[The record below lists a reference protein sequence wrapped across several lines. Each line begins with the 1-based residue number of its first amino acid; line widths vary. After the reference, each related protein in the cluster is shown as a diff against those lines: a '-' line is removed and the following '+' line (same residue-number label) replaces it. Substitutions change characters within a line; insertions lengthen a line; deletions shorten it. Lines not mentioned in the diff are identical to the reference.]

1 MADNYLTETPL
12 STRDKVWNATYER
25 LKSAGISNPRVMTD
39 NIVGNSLTGG
49 FGLLDL
55 TPAFVGEELG
65 TMTGESLANNNYLGT
80 GLGLGGALLATTPL
94 KVPQGLLGRFST
106 STPGRIV
113 NKTKSGGG
121 YSVNLQTGDVPQ
133 EGLMMGMYKN
143 TDPRNVVIEG
153 RPITKADVEQSVNI
167 NQKTLDNPENYLGTW
182 ADDGTTYFDV
192 SKKFDP
198 NDIRKATKFGEK
210 TNQIAGYNLGTGQSF
225 PVGQWSKFV
234 TSPEYAQRLGILN
247 KEGIEYLKKHP
258 QKDWWNLKNT
268 ELEEIYGKENSEKI
282 AGYLAATSPLSDVG
296 KNVRLASEYMRREI
310 KGEPIIQPNFRTPE
324 DSVFIQ
330 PGSKMPLETSYAK
343 NLERVSKGN
352 IDEMQSQKVRGMA
365 KALSGDPNAMVF
377 DRHWANLSEKPT
389 EGIFT
394 AAEKGVFPPG
404 KQYDQLEGIV
414 AKEAE
419 KVGLTPAEFSANVWT
434 GYRNLAQKE
443 GKVFGQKTAGA
454 GILGESKGIA
464 DVFSDAISAKAKK
477 LNITRQE
484 LINKLKKGDISLLAV
499 VPFATSSEGLLN
511 GGFEM

>member
-12 STRDKVWNATYER
+12 STRDKVWNDTYDR
-25 LKSAGISNPRVMTD
+25 LKSAGVSNPRVMTD
-39 NIVGNSLTGG
+39 NIVGNSLSGG

-94 KVPQGLLGRFST
+94 KVPQGLLSRFST

-192 SKKFDP
+192 SKRFDP
-198 NDIRKATKFGEK
+198 NDIRKATKFGER
-210 TNQIAGYNLGTGQSF
+210 TNQIAGYNLGTGQEF
-225 PVGQWSKFV
+225 PVGQWSEFIK
-234 TSPEYAQRLGILN
+234 SPEYAERLGILN
-247 KEGIEYLKKHP
+247 KRGVEYLKNNPTKN
-258 QKDWWNLKNT
+258 WWNLKGT
-268 ELEEIYGKENSEKI
+268 ELEEIYGKENTKQI

-296 KNVRLASEYMRREI
+296 KNVNLFSEYARRMK
-310 KGEPIIQPNFRTPE
+310 KGEPIVQPDFRVPE
-324 DSVFIQ
+324 GSTSIA

-343 NLERVSKGN
+343 NLERASKGN
-352 IDEMQSQKVRGMA
+352 LDEMQSQKVRGMA
-365 KALSGDPNAMVF
+365 KALSGDPDAMVF
-377 DRHWANLSEKPT
+377 DRHWANLSEKPSA
-389 EGIFT
+389 GIFT
-394 AAEKGVFPPG
+394 DTKKGVFPPG
-404 KQYDQLEGIV
+404 KQYDELEEIMREQ
-414 AKEAE
+414 AKIYNT
-419 KVGLTPAEFSANVWT
+419 TPADFTANVWT
-434 GYRNLAQKE
+434 GYRDMAQKE
-443 GKVFGQKTAGA
+443 GIAFGEKTAGA
-454 GILGESKGIA
+454 GILGSSDAIA
-464 DVFSDAISAKAKK
+464 DVFSKRITQKAKQIGMARK
-477 LNITRQE
+477 E
-484 LINKLKKGDISLLAV
+484 LVEKLKKGEISLLAV
-499 VPFATSSEGLLN
+499 MGVPTAGLLD